1 MYIGTCTLIEGMH
14 NVPFQVSLLQ
24 EHACVSAWLSP
35 TALDVMQP
43 NANTSNMNKT
53 DVMVITAQ
61 RTKKYCTNTINYNK
75 IITLYKEIL
84 TF

>member
-1 MYIGTCTLIEGMH
+1 MYTGTCILKILIEGMH

-35 TALDVMQP
+35 TALGVMQP

-53 DVMVITAQ
+53 DDMVITAQ
-61 RTKKYCTNTINYNK
+61 RTKKYCTNTIC
-75 IITLYKEIL
+75 ITLYKEIL